1 MNWPQI
7 GCGVKKNGFTDE
19 MSLKELKSKFN
30 KTALKRF
37 ARGKK
42 KVSAAKLFRGQTLKA
57 GGKYAKVCINRKA
70 TIRQ

>member
-37 ARGKK
+37 ASG
-42 KVSAAKLFRGQTLKA
+42 
-57 GGKYAKVCINRKA
+57 
-70 TIRQ
+70 